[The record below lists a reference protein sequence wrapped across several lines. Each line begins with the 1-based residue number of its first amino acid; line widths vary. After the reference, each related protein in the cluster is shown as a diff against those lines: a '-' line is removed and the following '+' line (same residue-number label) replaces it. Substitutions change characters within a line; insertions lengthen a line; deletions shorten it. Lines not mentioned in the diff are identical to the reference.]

1 MRQVDVASRAPWE
14 VMPLAALACPA
25 LAGGRGHETAWC
37 YGSPGLK
44 ATPLPPCRSPSGS
57 RLCLLQ
63 SIMALAHLQAAVLCV
78 QAATAL
84 HHQQS
89 ED

>member
-1 MRQVDVASRAPWE
+1 MWHLGPHGRSCPWQPWPAQRWQGAVGMRQHGA
-14 VMPLAALACPA
+14 MAAL
-25 LAGGRGHETAWC
+25 
-37 YGSPGLK
+37 GSRQPHC
-44 ATPLPPCRSPSGS
+44 PPCRSPSGS